1 MKVWTWIKD
10 RTKYANITEQK
21 TDHAYFSFP
30 ITNSFSVICRVGG
43 GMGFPGS
50 LAGKKSTCN
59 ARDHG
64 SIPGLGR
71 SAAEG
76 VDYPLQYSGYKDN
89 IVISNKKLIY
99 GMTENIIWII
109 IHRALT
115 NLCNCTLHFE
125 ICIDQILNFPQ
136 NMTGTQYQNQ
146 RLPVSICTLN
156 MSNNVFIFQYLQASW
171 WIRHFKTKDSVN
183 NDTLLSLFQQYWV
196 MNYHLIEIF

>member
-1 MKVWTWIKD
+1 M
-10 RTKYANITEQK
+10 TEQK
-21 TDHAYFSFP
+21 TAQAYFSFP

-99 GMTENIIWII
+99 GMTENII
-109 IHRALT
+109 
-115 NLCNCTLHFE
+115 
-125 ICIDQILNFPQ
+125 
-136 NMTGTQYQNQ
+136 
-146 RLPVSICTLN
+146 
-156 MSNNVFIFQYLQASW
+156 
-171 WIRHFKTKDSVN
+171 
-183 NDTLLSLFQQYWV
+183 
-196 MNYHLIEIF
+196 